1 MMLPRLPAL
10 MILGALLS
18 SCTLLPEPRNQ
29 PVGYYRL
36 ELPKDAVPRVRGRG
50 RVVELAA
57 VRVFPA
63 YDSARIA
70 YRRDGEVLGY
80 HARYRW
86 VDTPA
91 RQLAPLLADALGAS
105 GCCAA
110 VLLPGSGVPPDER
123 LEIDLLRFE
132 IDYRVTPARFRLVA
146 RLRDIEVAPR
156 RVRASKRIVV
166 EEALTHVG
174 PEAGVAAANR
184 CVARLA
190 AEVARLLGM
199 DAS

>member
-1 MMLPRLPAL
+1 MPVRLP
-10 MILGALLS
+10 ILSILLS
-18 SCTLLPEPRNQ
+18 LISACTLLPEPKNQ

-36 ELPKDAVPRVRGRG
+36 ELPEAALPKVNGRG

-57 VRVFPA
+57 VHVFPA

-70 YRRDGEVLGY
+70 YRKEGEVLGY

-110 VLLPGSGVPPDER
+110 VVLPGSGVLPDER
-123 LEIDLLRFE
+123 LEIDLMRFE
-132 IDYRVTPARFRLVA
+132 IDYRSTPARFRLVA
-146 RLRDIEVAPR
+146 RLRDVEVAQQRMRASR
-156 RVRASKRIVV
+156 RVVI
-166 EEALTHVG
+166 EEPLARVG

-184 CVARLA
+184 CIARLA
-190 AEVARLLGM
+190 AAAARLLGA
-199 DAS
+199 DRP

>member
-1 MMLPRLPAL
+1 M
-10 MILGALLS
+10 
-18 SCTLLPEPRNQ
+18 
-29 PVGYYRL
+29 
-36 ELPKDAVPRVRGRG
+36 
-50 RVVELAA
+50 ELAA

-70 YRRDGEVLGY
+70 YRREGEVLGY

-110 VLLPGSGVPPDER
+110 VVLPGSGVLPEER
-123 LEIDLLRFE
+123 LEIDLMRFE
-132 IDYRVTPARFRLVA
+132 IDYRTSPARFRLVA
-146 RLRDIEVAPR
+146 RLRDIEVAQQ
-156 RVRASKRIVV
+156 RVRASKRVV
-166 EEALTHVG
+166 IEEPLTRVG

-184 CVARLA
+184 CVSRLA
-190 AEVARLLGM
+190 AEAARLLGA
-199 DAS
+199 DSP